1 MINDAILTI
10 NIKDLGQTNAS
21 RIYLYDA
28 SNNSFLFDYF
38 GDSSTSTDKKMNKFT
53 FGGILEEDTDTND
66 KKYRIRLTSHIRNL
80 LNTDVDELAENVLL
94 GLVVTEDINTATL
107 MSIKNTAIF
116 GNELIPTS
124 SIMGHSGTVLYGTI
138 VSATDIAKKMKLDI
152 YYTEP
157 K

>member
-1 MINDAILTI
+1 M
-10 NIKDLGQTNAS
+10 
-21 RIYLYDA
+21 
-28 SNNSFLFDYF
+28 
-38 GDSSTSTDKKMNKFT
+38 
-53 FGGILEEDTDTND
+53 
-66 KKYRIRLTSHIRNL
+66 RLTSHIRNL

-124 SIMGHSGTVLYGTI
+124 SIMGPSGTVLYGTN
-138 VSATDIAKKMKLDI
+138 VSASDIAKKIKLDI